1 MRGII
6 GGRDAGD
13 DNGKRN
19 VRRFLPLVL
28 FIVICLVLGIWSG
41 VNMTRGGGRET
52 ATGQVRTTG
61 RSGRKDSD
69 GEAITSARPEWR
81 RTAERVMRASLGWSR
96 KDGRN
101 HHASVADLIKA
112 GMDRQAAETYVPLWD
127 SVFAPSASADL
138 DPSSASMRTAFGA
151 VGDGTLDYAVT
162 LTLSPRWTD
171 RKGRTAHV
179 RQGESLWMVTIDR
192 KTGHA
197 VALRNPDPKWLWF
210 ALPADGLVPGPD
222 TDAKDG
228 GE

>member
-6 GGRDAGD
+6 GGRDTGD
-13 DNGKRN
+13 GDRKRN

-28 FIVICLVLGIWSG
+28 FIIICLVLGIWSG
-41 VNMTRGGGRET
+41 VNMARGGSREAAVGQAWTT
-52 ATGQVRTTG
+52 AKPKG
-61 RSGRKDSD
+61 KDND

-81 RTAERVMRASLGWSR
+81 RTAERVMRASLEWGR

-101 HHASVADLIKA
+101 HHAPVPDLVKA
-112 GMDRQAAETYVPLWD
+112 GMDRQAAEAYAPLWD

-138 DPSSASMRTAFGA
+138 DPSSASMRTTFGA

-171 RKGRTAHV
+171 RRGRTAHV

-210 ALPADGLVPGPD
+210 ALPQDGLVPGPD
-222 TDAKDG
+222 ANTKDG